1 MSQGFKILF
10 FLFIYFR
17 HPVYDRPVMYTLES
31 RIKITKLKKRPPN
44 VMCAKGIFVMNLRWL
59 VARLAKKCHQLA
71 SDRSAKGGQGH
82 IYINQWTRA
91 TWRGDCY

>member
-1 MSQGFKILF
+1 
-10 FLFIYFR
+10 
-17 HPVYDRPVMYTLES
+17 
-31 RIKITKLKKRPPN
+31 
-44 VMCAKGIFVMNLRWL
+44 MCAKGIFVMNLRWL